1 VPEEELTLMKMSK
14 LPDSI
19 NQFVEVVNR
28 GNTFQRYFLLN
39 HRSSWLGF
47 AIYGWMSYLLLM
59 LFKLEIP
66 DFESDLSES
75 EFE

>member
-19 NQFVEVVNR
+19 NQIVEVVNR

-39 HRSSWLGF
+39 HRSSWLSF
-47 AIYGWMSYLLLM
+47 AIYGCMSYLLLM

-66 DFESDLSES
+66 GF
-75 EFE
+75 